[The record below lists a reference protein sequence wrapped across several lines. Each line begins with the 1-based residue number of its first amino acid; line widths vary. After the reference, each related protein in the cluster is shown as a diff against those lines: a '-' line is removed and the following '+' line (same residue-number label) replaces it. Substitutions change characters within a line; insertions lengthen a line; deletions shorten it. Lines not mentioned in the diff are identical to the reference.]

1 VIAFIAWC
9 SFMNGVRIIGTE
21 LGEFRNNVRELDG
34 PEVLRELK
42 GIKYIIEGLEIDY
55 GGFVLEE

>member
-1 VIAFIAWC
+1 VIAFIVWC

-21 LGEFRNNVRELDG
+21 LRELRINVRELDG

-42 GIKYIIEGLEIDY
+42 AIKYIIEGLEIDY